1 MLAVTPQDFDRK
13 STRRVEATIP
23 VNALQLL
30 LKLACILNKDSDL
43 ELTSPAVGATIPAI
57 GKAAAE
63 EAAWAK
69 LQRSAIWWL
78 GENSNAAALEYAGDN
93 EAVKATAAVN
103 AAMQKTCSPGEIIA
117 MQVSASPCSQGFL
130 TTAAACAPCMCA
142 AQLPE

>member
-1 MLAVTPQDFDRK
+1 MLAYK
-13 STRRVEATIP
+13 
-23 VNALQLL
+23 
-30 LKLACILNKDSDL
+30 LNKDSDL
-43 ELTSPAVGATIPAI
+43 KRLPAVGATIPAI

-117 MQVSASPCSQGFL
+117 MQVIVSHYI
-130 TTAAACAPCMCA
+130 ACQRHLIAMQVTVSRCNVGQC
-142 AQLPE
+142 LS